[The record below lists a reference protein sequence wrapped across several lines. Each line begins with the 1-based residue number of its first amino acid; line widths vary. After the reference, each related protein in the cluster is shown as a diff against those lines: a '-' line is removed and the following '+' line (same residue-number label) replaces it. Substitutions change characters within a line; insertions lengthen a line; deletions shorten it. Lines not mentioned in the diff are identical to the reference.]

1 MLGMAHKYAPARKIT
16 ADWLSINISC
26 CYDWQ
31 GVEYN
36 SNVVAY
42 LGVGALV

>member
-16 ADWLSINISC
+16 ADWLSINIC

-42 LGVGALV
+42 LDVGALV